1 MSLMRQV
8 WLLVLGVVGLS
19 LVGSELVSAVSVR
32 QLMQTQLQIKNS
44 DNAAALALAL
54 SQQRG
59 EPELMEL
66 LISAQFDTGY
76 YQHVLWRGADGKVAF
91 ERVSA
96 RRSSTAPAWFVA
108 LTPIVVQP
116 GVAQVSN
123 GWNAI
128 GSVEVFSHSAYA
140 HDEMWRSLVRMTWL
154 LVALGLLASTAAWA
168 ALRRIRRPLDNAV
181 AQANFMV
188 EGNFTLV
195 DEPDVPELKQLTQAM
210 NSMVLRVKSMFE
222 AQAEQLQILRV
233 QAHCDALTGLSSRKH
248 FLAELD
254 SALIRDE
261 GPVRAGLVLL
271 RLRDLAVL
279 NQRLGRPAVDQILLG
294 VAHALMAYPERVSGC
309 LAGRLNGADFALW
322 LPAPGVAAE
331 TAHALAEALR
341 ASLPAFGGGIQVA
354 LGAVDLPR
362 EQLASVWFGEADAAL
377 ARAETQP
384 GFVVEARVVQAATE
398 SVLPT
403 RLPQSP
409 RNLPPHHQQGERA
422 WRAQIIAALNERRAR
437 LVQYPLL
444 DRAGKLLHL
453 ECPLQMQLDPQ
464 GEFEAATRWLPLA
477 IRSRLTAEVDV
488 LAVTLALD
496 AIARDGLQ
504 RCINIA
510 PTSLLNGTFVPRLR
524 ELVFQS
530 PQQARRL
537 GLELGESAA
546 IHHFDLLL
554 ELGRQ
559 LRPLGVKL
567 GLEHAGAGLA
577 QVERLYLA
585 GLDYVKLDASVVA
598 GIAGDAARAAFVRG
612 MLVMLRSLAM
622 KVYAEGVV
630 DGLDVQALW
639 DCEVDGVT
647 GPWATAQGNPTS
659 F

>member
-8 WLLVLGVVGLS
+8 WLLVLGLVGLS
-19 LVGSELVSAVSVR
+19 LLGGELVSVVSVR

-76 YQHVLWRGADGKVAF
+76 SQHVLWRGADGKLAF

-96 RRSSTAPAWFVA
+96 IRPSTAPAWFVT

-128 GSVEVFSHSAYA
+128 GSVEVLSHSAYA
-140 HDEMWRSLVRMTWL
+140 HDEMWRSLVRLTGL
-154 LVALGLLASTAAWA
+154 LAAVGLLASAAAWA

-181 AQANFMV
+181 AQANRMV

-195 DEPDVPELKQLTQAM
+195 PEPAVPELKQLTQAM

-233 QAHCDALTGLSSRKH
+233 QAHCDSLTGLSSRKH

-254 SALIRDE
+254 SALSRDE

-271 RLRDLAVL
+271 RLRDLVGL

-294 VAHALMAYPERVSGC
+294 VAHAVLAYPDRVRGC
-309 LAGRLNGADFALW
+309 LAGRLNGSDFALW

-362 EQLASVWFGEADAAL
+362 EQALSVWFGEADAAL
-377 ARAETQP
+377 ARAETQA
-384 GFVVEARVVQAATE
+384 GFVVEARVVPAAAVSAQLTAAA
-398 SVLPT
+398 
-403 RLPQSP
+403 QSAT
-409 RNLPPHHQQGERA
+409 LPPHHQQGERV
-422 WRAQIIAALNERRAR
+422 WRAQIIAALNERRVR
-437 LVQYPLL
+437 LVQFPLL
-444 DRAGKLLHL
+444 DRDGKILHL
-453 ECPLQMQLDPQ
+453 ECPLQLQLDPQ

-477 IRSRLTAEVDV
+477 VRSRLTAEVDL
-488 LAVTLALD
+488 LAVMLALD
-496 AIARDGLQ
+496 SIARDGLQ

-510 PTSLLNGTFVPRLR
+510 PTSLLDGTFVPRLR

-530 PQQARRL
+530 PQLARRL
-537 GLELGESAA
+537 GLELAETAA
-546 IHHFDLLL
+546 IHHFDLLQ

-577 QVERLYLA
+577 HVERLYLA

-598 GIAGDAARAAFVRG
+598 GVSGDAARAAFVRG
-612 MLVMLRSLAM
+612 MLVMLRSLAL

-630 DGLDVQALW
+630 DSLDVQALW

-647 GPWATAQGNPTS
+647 GPWATAQ
-659 F
+659 